1 MTKDQ
6 ILTEAMNL
14 DARDRDELAETLW
27 QSLTPGE
34 MSADQLTEIRRRVE
48 MLDRGQAQ
56 AIPGSLVMRELRQ
69 RLAR

>member
-6 ILTEAMNL
+6 ILTEAMTL

-27 QSLTPGE
+27 QSVTAGE
-34 MSADQLTEIRRRVE
+34 LSPEQLTEIRRRVD
-48 MLDRGQAQ
+48 MLDRGQVQ
-56 AIPGSLVMRELRQ
+56 AIPGPQVMRELQQ